1 MKKLKFTHLLLSS
14 LLLLNSCSDSEDD
27 NTDSDTETTTNSIIA
42 KWEEQP
48 VNTNCSQTETIEFF
62 TNGTLESLDLINAP
76 CDYQL
81 GTAEYTF
88 EDDVLEVDIEDN
100 SFSDGVYTIRYNV
113 ITLNETTLIV
123 EPFYDD
129 EAGTYSDILERF
141 TYQKI

>member
-1 MKKLKFTHLLLSS
+1 MKKLSIIYLTLITILFVS
-14 LLLLNSCSDSEDD
+14 SCSSSDD
-27 NTDSDTETTTNSIIA
+27 NNETTTNSIIA

-62 TNGTLESLDLINAP
+62 ANGTVQSLDLINAP

-88 EDDVLEVDIEDN
+88 EADILEVNIEDN
-100 SFSDGVYTIRYNV
+100 SFSDGIYTIRYNV

-123 EPFYDD
+123 EPFYND
-129 EAGTYSDILERF
+129 EVGTYTVALERF

>member
-1 MKKLKFTHLLLSS
+1 MKKLKVSYLALFTILLIC
-14 LLLLNSCSDSEDD
+14 SCSSSDD
-27 NTDSDTETTTNSIIA
+27 NNETNTTNLIVA

-62 TNGTLESLDLINAP
+62 ANGTVQSLDLINAP

-88 EDDVLEVDIEDN
+88 EADILEVNIEDN
-100 SFSDGVYTIRYNV
+100 SFSDGIYTIRYNV

-129 EAGTYSDILERF
+129 EVGTYTGTLERF

>member
-1 MKKLKFTHLLLSS
+1 MKRINFAYLTLFTILFIS
-14 LLLLNSCSDSEDD
+14 SCSSSDD
-27 NTDSDTETTTNSIIA
+27 NNETNTTNSIIA

-62 TNGTLESLDLINAP
+62 TNGIVQSLDLINAP

-81 GTAEYTF
+81 GTAEYTL
-88 EDDVLEVDIEDN
+88 EADILEVNIEDN
-100 SFSDGVYTIRYNV
+100 SFSDGIYTIRYNI

-129 EAGTYSDILERF
+129 EVGTYTGTLERF

>member
-1 MKKLKFTHLLLSS
+1 MKKLSITCLALTTILFIS
-14 LLLLNSCSDSEDD
+14 SCSSSDD
-27 NTDSDTETTTNSIIA
+27 NNETATNSIIA

-62 TNGTLESLDLINAP
+62 TNGTVQSLDLINPP

-88 EDDVLEVDIEDN
+88 EADILEVNIEDN
-100 SFSDGVYTIRYNV
+100 SFSDGIYTIRYNV

-123 EPFYDD
+123 EPFYND
-129 EAGTYSDILERF
+129 EVGTYTGTL
-141 TYQKI
+141 

>member
-1 MKKLKFTHLLLSS
+1 MKRINFAYLTLFTILLIS
-14 LLLLNSCSDSEDD
+14 SCSNSDD
-27 NTDSDTETTTNSIIA
+27 TNEISTSSIIA

-62 TNGTLESLDLINAP
+62 ANGTVQSLDLINPP

-88 EDDVLEVDIEDN
+88 EADILEVNIEDN
-100 SFSDGVYTIRYNV
+100 SFSDGIYTIRYNV

-129 EAGTYSDILERF
+129 EVGTYTGTLERF